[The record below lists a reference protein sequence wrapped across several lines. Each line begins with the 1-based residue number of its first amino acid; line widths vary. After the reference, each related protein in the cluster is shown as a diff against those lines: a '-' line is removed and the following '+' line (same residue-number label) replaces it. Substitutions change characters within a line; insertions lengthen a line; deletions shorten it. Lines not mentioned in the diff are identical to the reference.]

1 MIPDNELSSSA
12 VISGFSFPVKE
23 PGDELVDWELAG
35 VYLNDPSQGLA
46 VKLWRVDAVRNNDS
60 GLIDVVLTAPGEV
73 EPGVPSVVL
82 FSGAD
87 ITEVALTFDQ
97 NMNPF
102 VAYQQGA
109 DAKLYWYDPT
119 VPGMTHTTLPAGIRT
134 MRCTLDDKRGV
145 ATSGSDI
152 VLSYVRAGNLCV
164 RYQRER
170 FTVEYVLRAGVGA
183 DAQLVSMAMNNGARL
198 QWRMRNYALTSD
210 PGALLRVD
218 PTLADVVSG
227 ICRTSGVPAENIDV
241 SELWHDTVPGLRIQ
255 TEKGL
260 DKAIDVLREI
270 YLFDKSQHDR
280 KLFWPKR
287 GRPVV
292 ARIPYK
298 HLIYK
303 APSSLEMKFKD
314 EQELPR
320 SVHINH
326 IDPDGGF
333 AKNKQ
338 SASRRSNMV
347 YTKEEE
353 KIEADVILTADQA
366 ATAALRILKQRWGEQ
381 ISYEFSTTIRYTNLT
396 NGDVVEVEDAK
407 GIWHRIR
414 IEDRDEDKGIIDW
427 TGEQDAGARAYET
440 QHVGNS
446 LPPPTSTTPGII
458 SETRLDVVNVSPQRD
473 QDDELGLY
481 IAAAGEGGAWTGYTL
496 YYSTDGGVTYIE
508 AYTSQVPSIIGET
521 FTDLLEESDPARR
534 SSQTVEVVVNFP
546 LSSISYTQLMG
557 KQNRIIIGDEELQF
571 QTATLLGMVGTQ
583 YHYRLSNLLRGRFST
598 AIEHWPSGARFI
610 LLDESVVFV
619 QLQRSYLGQDIT
631 YKAVSIGHTTDDAT
645 PLDYLFDVAHS
656 QTEWPVADVRAVRAG
671 GDVMVTWIGRARLG
685 MDTAPYHSKYFRGYR
700 VKFSNGH
707 TIDTQDLTATYASA
721 PGGVTVQVC
730 ALNEITGEGPYS
742 PAIAT

>member
-1 MIPDNELSSSA
+1 MLPQDGELSSTA
-12 VISGFSFPVKE
+12 QISGFAYPVKSPLPE
-23 PGDELVDWELAG
+23 DRLQDWELAG
-35 VYLNDPSQGLA
+35 AGLNDPSQGLL
-46 VKLWRVDAVRNNDS
+46 VKVWRGFGVRNVAT
-60 GLIDVVLTAPGEV
+60 GLIDVFV
-73 EPGVPSVVL
+73 EAPSVAPVLL

-87 ITEVALTFDQ
+87 ITELSLSFDQ

-102 VAYQQGA
+102 VAYHQSGA
-109 DAKLYWYDPT
+109 AKIYWYDPLL
-119 VPGMTHTTLPAGIRT
+119 PGMTHTVLPSGTRT
-134 MRCTLDDKRGV
+134 MRCTMDERREAFV
-145 ATSGSDI
+145 ADSDI
-152 VLSYVRAGNLCV
+152 VLAYIRSGNFCIK
-164 RYQRER
+164 YQRDR
-170 FTVEYVLRAGVGA
+170 FLVEHIKRAGVGA
-183 DAQLVSMAMNNGARL
+183 NCELVSMARNNSHRM
-198 QWRMRNYALTSD
+198 QWRFRNYELTSD
-210 PGALLRVD
+210 PGALIQVE
-218 PTLADVVSG
+218 PFLADVVLD

-241 SELWHDTVPGLRIQ
+241 TELYSDTVPGLRIQ
-255 TEKGL
+255 TERGL
-260 DKAIDVLREI
+260 DKAIDVLRDV
-270 YLFDKSQHDR
+270 YFFDKSQHDR

-298 HLIYK
+298 HLVYK
-303 APSSLEMKFKD
+303 SPSSLEMKFKD

-353 KIEADVILTADQA
+353 KIEADVIMTADQA
-366 ATAALRILKQRWGEQ
+366 ASAALRILKQRWGEQ
-381 ISYEFSTTIRYTNLT
+381 ISYEFSTTIRYTHLT

-407 GIWHRIR
+407 GTWHRIR

-427 TGEQDAGARAYET
+427 SGEQDAGTRAYES
-440 QHVGNS
+440 QNVGNS
-446 LPPPTSTTPGII
+446 LPPPTSTTPGVI
-458 SETRLDVVNVSPQRD
+458 SETRLDVVNVSAQRD

-481 IAAAGEGGAWTGYTL
+481 LAAAGEGSAWTGYTL
-496 YYSTDGGVTYIE
+496 YYSVDGGTAYIE
-508 AYTSQVPSIIGET
+508 AFTSQVPSIIGET
-521 FTDLLEESDPARR
+521 FTDLRIESDPARR
-534 SSQTVEVVVNFP
+534 SSQTVEVVTNFP
-546 LSSISYTQLMG
+546 LSSISYAQLMG
-557 KQNRIIIGDEELQF
+557 KQNRVIIGDEELQF

-610 LLDESVVFV
+610 FLDDSVTFV

-631 YKAVSIGHTTDDAT
+631 YKAVSIGHSTDDAT

-656 QTEWPVADVRAVRAG
+656 QTEWPVTDVRAVRAG
-671 GDVMVTWIGRARLG
+671 GDVTVTWIGRARLG
-685 MDTAPYHSKYFRGYR
+685 MDSSPYHSKYFRGYR

-721 PGGVTVQVC
+721 PSGVTVQVC